1 MVVDGFTAHKPA
13 RRTARPGTAA
23 GGREDQ
29 KGAAMITA
37 LIRSELPRMS
47 DSLRKVGEAVLADPA
62 AAGQGSAAEL
72 GRRTGT
78 SQATVTRFCRAL
90 GLESYQQLLIELA
103 QEQGRSQAAPGGA
116 ESARQAA
123 LGPRIGPEDDL
134 EHVIAVV
141 AQADLRAMRHTADRL
156 DRQGLERAAQALSR
170 ARRIDVYGVGGSG
183 IVAREA
189 QARLFGIGCAAHAW
203 TEVHT
208 AETSAALLTP
218 ADTALA
224 VSHSGTTREV
234 LEPLRLAAGRG
245 AFTVAVTGDPR
256 SPVAQ
261 AADVALT
268 SFSGETSFRRGN
280 FGTRHSVLLIVDCL
294 YARVAQLTYERA
306 TASIALTAHIADA
319 HAAGRPRRR

>member
-1 MVVDGFTAHKPA
+1 
-13 RRTARPGTAA
+13 
-23 GGREDQ
+23 
-29 KGAAMITA
+29 MITA

-47 DSLRKVGEAVLADPA
+47 GSLRKVGELVLSDPA
-62 AAGQGSAAEL
+62 AATHGSAAEL

-103 QEQGRSQAAPGGA
+103 QEQGRAEAAEPP
-116 ESARQAA
+116 SAA

-134 EHVIAVV
+134 EHVIGVV
-141 AQADLRAMRHTADRL
+141 AEADLRALRHTAELL
-156 DRQGLERAAQALSR
+156 DREALERAAQALAR

-183 IVAREA
+183 IVAHET

-203 TEVHT
+203 TEVHA

-218 ADTALA
+218 SDAVVA
-224 VSHSGTTREV
+224 VSHSGGTREV
-234 LEPLRLAAGRG
+234 LEPLRLAAERG
-245 AFTVAVTGDPR
+245 ATTVAVTGDPR
-256 SPVAQ
+256 SPIAQ
-261 AADVALT
+261 AAGITLT

-306 TASIALTAHIADA
+306 TASIALTSHIAAA
-319 HAAGRPRRR
+319 HMSGPRRR

>member
-1 MVVDGFTAHKPA
+1 
-13 RRTARPGTAA
+13 AA
-23 GGREDQ
+23 EPWV
-29 KGAAMITA
+29 A
-37 LIRSELPRMS
+37 
-47 DSLRKVGEAVLADPA
+47 
-62 AAGQGSAAEL
+62 AAEL

-103 QEQGRSQAAPGGA
+103 QEQGRAGA
-116 ESARQAA
+116 DQRAQRGAA
-123 LGPRIGPEDDL
+123 LGPQIGPDDDL
-134 EHVIAVV
+134 EHVIGVV
-141 AQADLRAMRHTADRL
+141 AEADLEALRHTAELL
-156 DRQGLERAAQALSR
+156 DREALERAAQALAR

-183 IVAREA
+183 IVAHET

-203 TEVHT
+203 TEVHA

-218 ADTALA
+218 SDAVVA

-234 LEPLRLAAGRG
+234 LEPLRLAAERG
-245 AFTVAVTGDPR
+245 AATVAVTGDPR

-261 AADVALT
+261 AADVRLT

-306 TASIALTAHIADA
+306 TASIALTSHIAQGHSTRRA
-319 HAAGRPRRR
+319 PGRRAGSAG

>member
-1 MVVDGFTAHKPA
+1 
-13 RRTARPGTAA
+13 
-23 GGREDQ
+23 
-29 KGAAMITA
+29 MITA
-37 LIRSELPRMS
+37 LIRSALPRMS
-47 DSLRKVGEAVLADPA
+47 GSLRKVGESVLADPVA
-62 AAGQGSAAEL
+62 ATHGSAAEL

-90 GLESYQQLLIELA
+90 GLDSYQQLLIELA
-103 QEQGRSQAAPGGA
+103 QEQGRSEAAEPP
-116 ESARQAA
+116 SAA

-134 EHVIAVV
+134 EHVIGVV
-141 AQADLRAMRHTADRL
+141 AEADLRALRHTAELL
-156 DRQGLERAAQALSR
+156 DRTALEQAARALAG

-183 IVAREA
+183 IVAHET

-203 TEVHT
+203 TEVHA

-218 ADTALA
+218 SDAVVA

-234 LEPLRLAAGRG
+234 LEPLRLAADRG
-245 AFTVAVTGDPR
+245 ASTVALTGDPR
-256 SPVAQ
+256 SPIAQ
-261 AADVALT
+261 AAGVTLT

-306 TASIALTAHIADA
+306 TASIALTAHIGDA
-319 HAAGRPRRR
+319 HAAGPRRR

>member
-1 MVVDGFTAHKPA
+1 V
-13 RRTARPGTAA
+13 
-23 GGREDQ
+23 
-29 KGAAMITA
+29 ITA

-47 DSLRKVGEAVLADPA
+47 GSLRRVGEVVLADPA
-62 AAGQGSAAEL
+62 AATHGSAAEL

-90 GLESYQQLLIELA
+90 GLESYQQLLIGLA
-103 QEQGRSQAAPGGA
+103 QELGREEGRERGAA
-116 ESARQAA
+116 RTAA

-134 EHVIAVV
+134 EQVIGVV
-141 AQADLRAMRHTADRL
+141 AEADLRALRHTADLL
-156 DRQGLERAAQALSR
+156 DREALERAAQALAR

-183 IVAREA
+183 IVAEET
-189 QARLFGIGCAAHAW
+189 QARLFGIGCAAQAW
-203 TEVHT
+203 TQVHA

-218 ADTALA
+218 SDAVVA

-234 LEPLRLAAGRG
+234 LEPLRLAADRG
-245 AFTVAVTGDPR
+245 AATIAVTGDPR

-261 AADVALT
+261 AADVRLT

-280 FGTRHSVLLIVDCL
+280 FGTRHSVLLIIDCL

-306 TASIALTAHIADA
+306 TASIALTAHIADS
-319 HAAGRPRRR
+319 HAVRRSPSGRSGRTRAEHGSA

>member
-1 MVVDGFTAHKPA
+1 
-13 RRTARPGTAA
+13 
-23 GGREDQ
+23 
-29 KGAAMITA
+29 MITA
-37 LIRSELPRMS
+37 LIRSELPRMTG
-47 DSLRKVGEAVLADPA
+47 SLRKVGELVLADPVA
-62 AAGQGSAAEL
+62 ATHGSAAEL

-90 GLESYQQLLIELA
+90 GLDSYQQLLIELA
-103 QEQGRSQAAPGGA
+103 QEQGHTEAGPPRST
-116 ESARQAA
+116 A

-141 AQADLRAMRHTADRL
+141 AEADLRALRHTADRL
-156 DRQGLERAAQALSR
+156 DRDALERAARALAG

-183 IVAREA
+183 IVAHET

-203 TEVHT
+203 TEVHA

-218 ADTALA
+218 SDAVVA

-234 LEPLRLAAGRG
+234 LEPLRLAAERG
-245 AFTVAVTGDPR
+245 AATVAVTGDPR

-261 AADVALT
+261 AAGITLR

-306 TASIALTAHIADA
+306 TASIALTSHLADA
-319 HAAGRPRRR
+319 HGSRPRRR